1 MSWIKDNKFVAGL
14 AGGTLVGAALL
25 YVVGSKGQSAYQ
37 TANDE
42 FQTASSEV
50 ASYAKI
56 NPYPSATHRDAK
68 QKSLE
73 SYRKDLESLQ
83 SAFDAYRPDELK
95 NVAPEEF
102 TNRLKAV
109 NQEVRDAFKISGTK
123 VPDVFYSGFEAYQ
136 GKLANGK
143 ATGILDYQLEGI
155 KKLMLALSKA
165 NVGEL
170 KNLSRPPLAEESNG
184 DAYQPKPGDV
194 AQALPLEIT
203 FVSTEKAAREFLSAA
218 IRLDDRFT
226 VIRSIRVSNTK
237 KDAPKTSD
245 AKFDTAAPKPAGG
258 APKADDIFG
267 GGFVLPEEEPRDA
280 PKPAEG
286 ATAPATTPAPAPAPA
301 AKPADSGRVLFQVLG
316 NEEVQVFIRIDFL
329 RFLPAK
335 KLP

>member
-14 AGGTLVGAALL
+14 AGGTLVAAALL

-37 TANDE
+37 AANEE

-56 NPYPSATHRDAK
+56 NPYPSASHRDAK

-83 SAFDAYRPDELK
+83 ASFDAYRPGELK

-109 NQEVRDAFKISGTK
+109 NEDVRAAFKASGTK
-123 VPDVFYSGFEAYQ
+123 VPDVFYCGFEAYQ

-155 KKLMLALSKA
+155 RKLMLALSKA
-165 NVGEL
+165 GVGEL
-170 KNLSRPPLAEESNG
+170 KNLSRPALAEETNG
-184 DAYQPKPGDV
+184 EASQPKPGDV

-203 FVSTEKAAREFLSAA
+203 FVGTEKSAREFLSAA
-218 IRLDDRFT
+218 IRLDDRFA
-226 VIRSIRVSNTK
+226 VVRSIRISNTK
-237 KDAPKTSD
+237 KEAPKTSD
-245 AKFDTAAPKPAGG
+245 AKFESAAPKPAS
-258 APKADDIFG
+258 ADAKADNLFG
-267 GGFVLPEEEPRDA
+267 GGFQLPGDE
-280 PKPAEG
+280 PKPATE
-286 ATAPATTPAPAPAPA
+286 AAAPAPTPAPA
-301 AKPADSGRVLFQVLG
+301 AKPADSGCVLFQVLG
-316 NEEVQVFIRIDFL
+316 NEEVQVFVRLDFL